1 MHPIVREDRMED
13 NADMLALIFNAGSFP
28 RFGALSAD
36 PKRKGL
42 AFGLGTTDVMAPF
55 EDSDAHHK
63 ALLRRISEQDQK
75 AMAEFYD
82 QVAGVLYSVAV
93 RIVGDAD
100 DAQEIVQEVFVQIWS
115 KAGNFDPTRGTAIHW
130 ALGIT
135 RNRSIDRLRSRQR
148 HSRLVEKITAETD
161 ISGVVSDGLGS
172 HHLSGPE
179 LESVRGAVS
188 SLPQEQCAAIE
199 MAFFSGLSHV
209 EISESLGEALGTVK
223 ARIRRGMMKLREQL
237 KRYL

>member
-1 MHPIVREDRMED
+1 MED
-13 NADMLALIFNAGSFP
+13 NAVMHALNFNAGSLP
-28 RFGALSAD
+28 RCGALSAN
-36 PKRKGL
+36 PKCTGL
-42 AFGLGTTDVMAPF
+42 AFGLGTTDLMAPF
-55 EDSDAHHK
+55 EDSDTLHK
-63 ALLRRISEQDQK
+63 TLLRRISEQDQT

-82 QVAGVLYSVAV
+82 QVAGILYSVAI

-148 HSRLVEKITAETD
+148 HSRLVEKMTAETD
-161 ISGVVSDGLGS
+161 VSGVVPGGQGS

-179 LESVRGAVS
+179 LESVRGAVA
-188 SLPQEQCAAIE
+188 SLPQEQGAAIE

>member
-1 MHPIVREDRMED
+1 M
-13 NADMLALIFNAGSFP
+13 F
-28 RFGALSAD
+28 
-36 PKRKGL
+36 
-42 AFGLGTTDVMAPF
+42 
-55 EDSDAHHK
+55 
-63 ALLRRISEQDQK
+63 
-75 AMAEFYD
+75 
-82 QVAGVLYSVAV
+82 
-93 RIVGDAD
+93 
-100 DAQEIVQEVFVQIWS
+100 
-115 KAGNFDPTRGTAIHW
+115 
-130 ALGIT
+130 
-135 RNRSIDRLRSRQR
+135 SRA
-148 HSRLVEKITAETD
+148 LVEKITAETD

>member
-1 MHPIVREDRMED
+1 MHPIAREDRMED
-13 NADMLALIFNAGSFP
+13 NADMYALNFNAGSFP
-28 RFGALSAD
+28 RFGALSLGS
-36 PKRKGL
+36 KSKGL
-42 AFGLGTTDVMAPF
+42 AFGLGMTDLMPPSD
-55 EDSDAHHK
+55 DSDALH
-63 ALLRRISEQDQK
+63 AELLRRISAQDEK
-75 AMAEFYD
+75 AMGELYD
-82 QVAGVLYSVAV
+82 RVAGVLYSVAIRV
-93 RIVGDAD
+93 VGDTD

-115 KAGNFDPTRGTAIHW
+115 KAANFDPTRGTAIHW

-148 HSRLVEKITAETD
+148 HSRLVEKISAETD
-161 ISGVVSDGLGS
+161 ISGAVSEGLGS
-172 HHLSGPE
+172 HRLSGPE
-179 LESVRGAVS
+179 LASVRGAVS
-188 SLPQEQCAAIE
+188 SLPQEQRAAIE